1 MNTKAVQPTYE
12 ASHCLYASRLDLIS
26 RGNFMGEAPF
36 TKDAPEVYVMDEF
49 ESLDVDYEWQF
60 DLYTSYWE
68 KLNG

>member
-1 MNTKAVQPTYE
+1 
-12 ASHCLYASRLDLIS
+12 
-26 RGNFMGEAPF
+26 MGEAPF

-60 DLYTSYWE
+60 NLYTSYWE